1 MHFGLSIKTALA
13 NANMTQVEFAKRMG
27 VVTERVH
34 VLTKQRIASLAT
46 LERAAKIFGMKPSQ
60 LLALGEE

>member
-34 VLTKQRIASLAT
+34 VLTKQRIASLST